1 MTGSKQEKEKDR
13 EKRGTYSG
21 HLVRSLFLVT
31 LLLLFC
37 WRAVQASWLFSL
49 ERIDVFGNETISVRQ
64 VEEIAG
70 VWRGSQLLKI
80 DLQAVEKKL
89 LADPRIVAANV
100 SRVLPNR
107 LRVHIEE
114 NIGMAVIMY
123 HDSFVEIDRTGKVVS
138 IVTNFS
144 QVNLPI
150 ITGVDVSQARL
161 GDKLSGQRCD
171 AAREVL
177 SNIPVGV
184 RPLISEVNVQRPDDI
199 RVYTTTGITIKIG
212 STEGISY
219 RLALLPAVLYAYEE
233 REFNRQTVTHIDM
246 SSDIPVFKGL

>member
-1 MTGSKQEKEKDR
+1 MKLKKKKVR
-13 EKRGTYSG
+13 TYGG
-21 HLVRSLFLVT
+21 HLVRGLLLAT

-49 ERIDVFGNETISVRQ
+49 DRIDVIGNETISVRQ

-89 LADPRIVAANV
+89 LGDPRVVSASV
-100 SRVLPNR
+100 SRVLPNK
-107 LRVHIEE
+107 LRVTIEE
-114 NIGMAVIMY
+114 NIGMAVVMY

-144 QVNLPI
+144 KVNLPI
-150 ITGVDVSQARL
+150 ISGMDMIRARL
-161 GDKLSGQRCD
+161 GDKLSGQRSD
-171 AAREVL
+171 AALEVL
-177 SNIPVGV
+177 TNLPLGI
-184 RPLISEVNVQRPDDI
+184 RPLISEINVQNVDDI
-199 RVYTTTGITIKIG
+199 YIYTTSCIVVKIG
-212 STEGISY
+212 GLEGIRS

-233 REFNRQTVTHIDM
+233 RDFSRQTITHIDM
-246 SSDIPVFKGL
+246 SGEIPVFKGR